1 MKTFVISAVT
11 YNKEYQINILNNIL
25 NTILDNFSN
34 FRVIVMTSK
43 KGTVKDKRVI
53 EYEFP
58 NFEKNWIYPIFLYYF
73 GFRKL
78 SKKLNADIW
87 LSMDSVTP
95 WVVTKNQYSYFQ
107 NPSPFWHGSIK
118 IIKYDFKFYLYT
130 KVYSFFIRFLSKRLK
145 AAIVQTD
152 WMRNSFIK
160 KFNINPVIVAAIVP
174 HELEN
179 IPSTNKIKQ
188 RKINIKNFIY
198 PSFGYVYKNFEI
210 LGECAKILDEDT
222 IWNGKIIFTI
232 NINENKYSKSFYE
245 KYKKYNSLLFMG
257 YQSQEGIQK
266 LYETA
271 DALIFPSL
279 IETWGMPL
287 SEAKK
292 FNLPIIASDLNYAHE
307 TIGNY
312 HSVYF
317 FDPYNAKNLAS
328 MLTKC
333 NQGINIFSST
343 SYPAPSPPFAKT
355 FKELLNIMMR
365 NST

>member
-1 MKTFVISAVT
+1 MKTFVMSAVT
-11 YNKEYQINILNNIL
+11 YNRAGQINILNTMA
-25 NTILDNFSN
+25 NTILDNFPD
-34 FRVIVMTSK
+34 FKLIVMTNK
-43 KGTVKDKRVI
+43 KGKIKDKRVV

-58 NFEKNWIYPIFLYYF
+58 SFKKNWIYRIFLYYF
-73 GFRKL
+73 GFRNL

-87 LSMDSVTP
+87 LSLDSVTP
-95 WVVTKNQYSYFQ
+95 WVVAKNQYSYFQ
-107 NPSPFWHGSIK
+107 NPSPFWNGSTK

-130 KVYSFFIRFLSKRLK
+130 KVYGFFIRFLLK
-145 AAIVQTD
+145 KNKEVIVQTD

-160 KFNINPVIVAAIVP
+160 KFNINSAIVAVILP
-174 HELEN
+174 PDLEN
-179 IPSTNKIKQ
+179 LPITNKIEQ
-188 RKINIKNFIY
+188 RKTKIKNLIY
-198 PSFGYVYKNFEI
+198 PSYGYVYKNFEL

-222 IWNGKIIFTI
+222 NWNGKIILTM

-245 KYKKYNSLLFMG
+245 KYSKCNSLSFIG
-257 YQSQEGIQK
+257 YQSSEGIQK

-279 IETWGMPL
+279 LETWGQPL

-292 FNLPIIASDLNYAHE
+292 FNLPIIASDLSYAHE

-312 HSVYF
+312 HSVCF
-317 FDPYNAKNLAS
+317 FDPHNATKLAS

-333 NQGINIFSST
+333 NQGINIFSSA
-343 SYPAPSPPFAKT
+343 SYPTPSPPFAKT
-355 FKELLNIMMR
+355 FKELLDIMMR